1 LAIFKKKVGS
11 QYLLLTD
18 LHNFAFLIPMLEEV
32 RQAIL
37 EVIETALEAQLGAI
51 RKLRHK
57 ASPSEAVASEVRRSQ
72 LDIVQD
78 ILLQAGGQPLH
89 VSEIIKRAQN
99 LFGQRLD
106 RESLVSALTKR
117 VVRGDRF
124 VRTAPN
130 TFALL
135 AAVRTKEE

>member
-1 LAIFKKKVGS
+1 
-11 QYLLLTD
+11 
-18 LHNFAFLIPMLEEV
+18 MLEEV

-37 EVIETALEAQLGAI
+37 EVIESALEAQLTAI
-51 RKLRHK
+51 RRLRRREPSAEVT
-57 ASPSEAVASEVRRSQ
+57 ASKVRRSHMS
-72 LDIVQD
+72 IVED

-89 VSEIIKRAQN
+89 VSEIIERAQN

-106 RESLVSALTKR
+106 RESLVSALSKR
-117 VVRGDRF
+117 VARGDRF

-135 AAVRTKEE
+135 AAVSQKEE